1 MDLLFDFDKPA
12 TGNKLLGRRE
22 EIKLLADTLT
32 EKKKSAVIYDAP
44 KSGKNTLIYN
54 ALRLMKERR
63 QDYVLCEIDFFNVR
77 TYDEFLA
84 CFKKAI
90 TNCFKEVN
98 RNSLLPFNIDFR
110 NLPSEKILD
119 VPQLIAE
126 ESGRMLVIYL
136 KEFQNLATIEDGNF
150 RLEQLEQTWS
160 KQSNVRYIFSGSF
173 VNMMKSIFEDRKVFY
188 YMANPISLKPI
199 GKRETVDHIVSSCL
213 NIGRVIGQSE
223 AEEIYRITGGNLWYI
238 NKLCTYC
245 YGFPAG
251 YITSVVVAEA
261 EAALLHSCMPRFM
274 QIMLDLTPNQINF
287 LKAVLDGV
295 QKFSSQE
302 VLDKYRLNSSANVF
316 RLKDAL
322 KKKEVITFDK
332 DDIAHILDPLFE
344 YWLRNFYFT
353 KE

>member
-12 TGNKLLGRRE
+12 TGNQLLGRRE
-22 EIKLLADTLT
+22 EIRLLADTLT

-44 KSGKNTLIYN
+44 KSGKNTLIVN
-54 ALRLMKERR
+54 ALRLMKDRR
-63 QDYVLCEIDFFNVR
+63 QDYVLCEIDLFKVR
-77 TYDEFLA
+77 TYEDFLA

-90 TNCFKEVN
+90 TDCFKEVN

-110 NLPSEKILD
+110 NLPAAKILE

-136 KEFQNLATIEDGNF
+136 KEFQNIATIEDGEF
-150 RLEQLEQTWS
+150 KLEQLEQMWS
-160 KQSNVRYIFSGSF
+160 KQGNVRYIFSGSF
-173 VNMMKSIFEDRKVFY
+173 VNMMKGIFEDRKVFY

-199 GKRETVDHIVSSCL
+199 ARQDTVDYIVTSCL
-213 NIGRVIGQSE
+213 NVGRVINQAE
-223 AEEIYRITGGNLWYI
+223 AEEIYRITSGNLWYI
-238 NKLCTYC
+238 KQLCSFC
-245 YGFPAG
+245 YAFPAG
-251 YITSVVVAEA
+251 YITSTVVAEA
-261 EAALLHSCMPRFM
+261 EAALLHNCLPRFM
-274 QIMLDLTPNQINF
+274 QTMLDLTPNQINF
-287 LKAVLDGV
+287 LKAVIDGV

-353 KE
+353 EG